1 MLIDFLKNIM
11 YVFVICVFLYLI
23 LGQKT
28 VEGMTTEATANEAT
42 DIQSAPSGPLSEATD
57 KSEATD
63 IQSAP
68 SGPLSEATANESPLT
83 TASSSDVSQLFERVN
98 TQTDI
103 IRTFK
108 GSFDPIIPL
117 KIDGTGDERIVLL
130 KNIKLLL
137 NNGVFK
143 NETNLKD
150 YEYIGNKAVNTLV
163 SEVNN
168 LNMENPASITEI
180 DKKEIDYMNRS
191 RGIIEEHQKI
201 IDLELKRRSK

>member
-28 VEGMTTEATANEAT
+28 VEGMAT
-42 DIQSAPSGPLSEATD
+42 
-57 KSEATD
+57 
-63 IQSAP
+63 
-68 SGPLSEATANESPLT
+68 SEATASEATASEATTNESATTNEIEDPPNTVESLSTPLT
-83 TASSSDVSQLFERVN
+83 KVSSSDVSQLFERVN

-103 IRTFK
+103 IRTLK
-108 GSFDPIIPL
+108 GSFDSIIPL
-117 KIDGTGDERIVLL
+117 KIDGVGDERIVLL

-143 NETNLKD
+143 NETDLKG

-168 LNMENPASITEI
+168 LNMEIPDSILEI

>member
-1 MLIDFLKNIM
+1 MLIDFLKNIT

-28 VEGMTTEATANEAT
+28 VEGMATEATNMESAT
-42 DIQSAPSGPLSEATD
+42 EEEPQNTVESLST
-57 KSEATD
+57 
-63 IQSAP
+63 
-68 SGPLSEATANESPLT
+68 PLT
-83 TASSSDVSQLFERVN
+83 TVSSSDVSQLFERVN

-108 GSFDPIIPL
+108 GSFDPIVPL
-117 KIDGTGDERIVLL
+117 KIDNTGDERIVLL

-143 NETNLKD
+143 NETDLKD
-150 YEYIGNKAVNTLV
+150 YEYIGNKAVNIVV
-163 SEVNN
+163 SEVND
-168 LNMENPASITEI
+168 LNMESPASISNI
-180 DKKEIDYMNRS
+180 NKKEIDYMNRS
-191 RGIIEEHQKI
+191 RGIVEEHQKI

>member
-1 MLIDFLKNIM
+1 M

>member
-28 VEGMTTEATANEAT
+28 VEGMAT
-42 DIQSAPSGPLSEATD
+42 SEATT
-57 KSEATD
+57 SEATT
-63 IQSAP
+63 
-68 SGPLSEATANESPLT
+68 SEATTSEATTSEATTSEATMNEIEDPPNTVESLSTPLT
-83 TASSSDVSQLFERVN
+83 KVSSSDVSQLFERVN

-103 IRTFK
+103 IRTLK
-108 GSFDPIIPL
+108 GSFDSIIPL
-117 KIDGTGDERIVLL
+117 KIDGVGDERIVLL

-143 NETNLKD
+143 NETDLKG

-168 LNMENPASITEI
+168 LNMEIPDSILEI

>member
-23 LGQKT
+23 LGQYT
-28 VEGMTTEATANEAT
+28 VEGMEDTDVSTKEDAEAEDTKNP
-42 DIQSAPSGPLSEATD
+42 DYSE
-57 KSEATD
+57 
-63 IQSAP
+63 
-68 SGPLSEATANESPLT
+68 PLT
-83 TASSSDVSQLFERVN
+83 KVSSSDVSELLDRVN

-108 GSFDPIIPL
+108 GSFDPVPPL

-137 NNGVFK
+137 NNGIFK
-143 NETNLKD
+143 NETDLRE
-150 YEYIGNKAVNTLV
+150 YEYFGNKAVNTLV

-168 LNMENPASITEI
+168 LNMENPASITDI
-180 DKKEIDYMNRS
+180 NKKEIDYVNRS
-191 RGIIEEHQKI
+191 RSIVWEHQKI
-201 IDLELKRRSK
+201 IDLELKRRAK

>member
-1 MLIDFLKNIM
+1 MIIDFLKNIM

-28 VEGMTTEATANEAT
+28 VEGMTTEATA
-42 DIQSAPSGPLSEATD
+42 
-57 KSEATD
+57 
-63 IQSAP
+63 
-68 SGPLSEATANESPLT
+68 SEATANESATPSPLREIEDPPNTVDSLSTPLT
-83 TASSSDVSQLFERVN
+83 KVSSSDVSQLFERVN

-108 GSFDPIIPL
+108 GSSDPIIPL
-117 KIDGTGDERIVLL
+117 KIDGTGDERIILL

-143 NETNLKD
+143 NETDLKD
-150 YEYIGNKAVNTLV
+150 YEYIGNKAVNSLV

-168 LNMENPASITEI
+168 LNMESPASIMDI

>member
-1 MLIDFLKNIM
+1 M

-28 VEGMTTEATANEAT
+28 VEGMTTEASTNELVT
-42 DIQSAPSGPLSEATD
+42 SEAT
-57 KSEATD
+57 T
-63 IQSAP
+63 
-68 SGPLSEATANESPLT
+68 NESATESPSSEDPPNTVESLSTPLT
-83 TASSSDVSQLFERVN
+83 KVSSSDVSQLFERVN

-103 IRTFK
+103 IRTLK

-117 KIDGTGDERIVLL
+117 KIDGVGDERIVLL

-143 NETNLKD
+143 NETDLKG

-168 LNMENPASITEI
+168 LNMESPDSILEI
-180 DKKEIDYMNRS
+180 DKKEIEYINRS

>member
-28 VEGMTTEATANEAT
+28 VEGMAT
-42 DIQSAPSGPLSEATD
+42 SEATT
-57 KSEATD
+57 SEATT
-63 IQSAP
+63 
-68 SGPLSEATANESPLT
+68 SEATMNEIEDPPNTVESLSTPLT
-83 TASSSDVSQLFERVN
+83 KVSSSDVSQLFERVN

-103 IRTFK
+103 IRTLK
-108 GSFDPIIPL
+108 GSFDSIIPL
-117 KIDGTGDERIVLL
+117 KIDGVGDERIVLL

-143 NETNLKD
+143 NETDLKG

-168 LNMENPASITEI
+168 LNMEIPDSILEI

>member
-28 VEGMTTEATANEAT
+28 VEGMAT
-42 DIQSAPSGPLSEATD
+42 SEATTSEAST
-57 KSEATD
+57 SEATMNEIED
-63 IQSAP
+63 PPNTVES
-68 SGPLSEATANESPLT
+68 LSTPLT
-83 TASSSDVSQLFERVN
+83 KVSSSDVSQLFERVN

-103 IRTFK
+103 IRTLK
-108 GSFDPIIPL
+108 GSFDSIIPL
-117 KIDGTGDERIVLL
+117 KIDGVGDERIVLL

-143 NETNLKD
+143 NETDLKG

-168 LNMENPASITEI
+168 LNMEIPDSILEI

>member
-1 MLIDFLKNIM
+1 M

-23 LGQKT
+23 LGQKS
-28 VEGMTTEATANEAT
+28 VEGMTTEATTNESAT
-42 DIQSAPSGPLSEATD
+42 PSPLSEIEDPPNTVD
-57 KSEATD
+57 S
-63 IQSAP
+63 
-68 SGPLSEATANESPLT
+68 LSTPLT
-83 TASSSDVSQLFERVN
+83 KVSSSDVSQLFERVN

-103 IRTFK
+103 IRTLK

-117 KIDGTGDERIVLL
+117 KIDGVGDERIVLL

-143 NETNLKD
+143 NETDLKG

-168 LNMENPASITEI
+168 LNMESPDSILEI

>member
-42 DIQSAPSGPLSEATD
+42 DIQSAPSWPLSEATT
-57 KSEATD
+57 SEATD

-68 SGPLSEATANESPLT
+68 SGPLSKATANESPLT
-83 TASSSDVSQLFERVN
+83 TASSSDVSHLFERVN

-103 IRTFK
+103 IRTFN

>member
-28 VEGMTTEATANEAT
+28 VEGMTTEASTNELAT
-42 DIQSAPSGPLSEATD
+42 
-57 KSEATD
+57 
-63 IQSAP
+63 
-68 SGPLSEATANESPLT
+68 SEATASEIEDPPNQVESLSTPLT
-83 TASSSDVSQLFERVN
+83 KVSSSDVSQLFERVN

-103 IRTFK
+103 IRTLK

-117 KIDGTGDERIVLL
+117 KIDGVGDERIVLL

-143 NETNLKD
+143 NETDLKG

-168 LNMENPASITEI
+168 LNMESPDSILEI
-180 DKKEIDYMNRS
+180 DKKEIEYTNRS

>member
-28 VEGMTTEATANEAT
+28 VEGMAT
-42 DIQSAPSGPLSEATD
+42 SEATT
-57 KSEATD
+57 SEATT
-63 IQSAP
+63 
-68 SGPLSEATANESPLT
+68 SEATTSEATTSEATMNEIEDPPNTVESLSTPLT
-83 TASSSDVSQLFERVN
+83 KVSSSDVSQLFERVN

-103 IRTFK
+103 IRTLK
-108 GSFDPIIPL
+108 GSFDSIIPL
-117 KIDGTGDERIVLL
+117 KIDGVGDERIVLL

-143 NETNLKD
+143 NETDLKG

-168 LNMENPASITEI
+168 LNMEIPDSILEI

>member
-1 MLIDFLKNIM
+1 M

-28 VEGMTTEATANEAT
+28 VEGMTTEASTNELAT
-42 DIQSAPSGPLSEATD
+42 
-57 KSEATD
+57 
-63 IQSAP
+63 
-68 SGPLSEATANESPLT
+68 SEATASEIEDPPNQVESLSTPLT
-83 TASSSDVSQLFERVN
+83 KVSSSDVSQLFERVN

-103 IRTFK
+103 IRTLK

-117 KIDGTGDERIVLL
+117 KIDGVGDERIVLL

-143 NETNLKD
+143 NETDLKG

-168 LNMENPASITEI
+168 LNMESPDSILEI
-180 DKKEIDYMNRS
+180 DKKEIEYTNRS

>member
-28 VEGMTTEATANEAT
+28 VEGMTT
-42 DIQSAPSGPLSEATD
+42 
-57 KSEATD
+57 
-63 IQSAP
+63 
-68 SGPLSEATANESPLT
+68 SEATASEATTNELATTNEIEDPPNTVESLSTPLT
-83 TASSSDVSQLFERVN
+83 KVSSSDVSQLFERVN

-103 IRTFK
+103 IRTLK
-108 GSFDPIIPL
+108 GSFDSIIPL
-117 KIDGTGDERIVLL
+117 KIDGVGDERIVLL

-143 NETNLKD
+143 NETDLKD

-168 LNMENPASITEI
+168 LNMEIPDSILEI

>member
-28 VEGMTTEATANEAT
+28 TEGMTTEAST
-42 DIQSAPSGPLSEATD
+42 SEAT
-57 KSEATD
+57 
-63 IQSAP
+63 I
-68 SGPLSEATANESPLT
+68 NESATESPSSEDPPNPVESLSTPLT
-83 TASSSDVSQLFERVN
+83 KVSSSDVSQLFERVN

-103 IRTFK
+103 IRTLK

-143 NETNLKD
+143 NETDLKG

-168 LNMENPASITEI
+168 LNMESPDSILEI
-180 DKKEIDYMNRS
+180 DKKEIEYTNRS